1 MFEMPPKCPGG
12 RAPRARR
19 GPPDVGVPGDQSTL
33 PAYELY
39 FGADPSSD
47 EAQRSPIRR
56 VYPAMKTSNHAT
68 MNSSGLHSILGG
80 GRGGHV
86 RA

>member
-12 RAPRARR
+12 RRRARAAAHR
-19 GPPDVGVPGDQSTL
+19 MWGSGVASL
-33 PAYELY
+33 HYL
-39 FGADPSSD
+39 
-47 EAQRSPIRR
+47 SPIRR